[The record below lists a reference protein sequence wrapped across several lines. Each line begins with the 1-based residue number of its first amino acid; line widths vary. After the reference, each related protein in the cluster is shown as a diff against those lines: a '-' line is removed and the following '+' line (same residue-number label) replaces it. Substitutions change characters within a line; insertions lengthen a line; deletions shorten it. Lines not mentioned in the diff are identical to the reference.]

1 MPGFYPLLL
10 QIATD
15 RAVAAGKAELF
26 LATVFHV
33 LAPIFLVLVLRLFL
47 LVFIIAT
54 YLSLN
59 AAAKHGPS
67 VSQDLARM
75 ARWQMQAWLHKAP
88 SNKRV
93 GQILEKVSQ
102 SGLGWAG
109 FERDGGRPWNTAT
122 DPSWRLLLPEGLV
135 QLIIAAEPLV
145 STTAAPSIET
155 APHTHLQPLQAL
167 EVASEGLL
175 HRLKRLAGRA
185 VVRAAASIAFHQG
198 FEGGAA
204 AAVPALVLRGGEGG
218 AGAAH
223 RRSSLPEYM
232 AMAKPGRIGQWPP
245 QQGFEGGAAAAVPAL
260 VLRGG
265 EGGAAAHRRS
275 SLPEYIAMAKPDG
288 IGQWPPQQ
296 GGAAAHRRS
305 SLPEYSMAGPG
316 GIGRWLPLQES
327 ACRRRS
333 YAAPEASCSL
343 AEAAG
348 DAIRVPGLQAIVGA
362 GSSSGQPA
370 SAALMWGKI
379 PPCVGVPRASPPA
392 PTTAGGTPRLLSPV
406 GPSISTQQQGEAVSP
421 TTAALTL
428 SPRRVSQQQQL
439 DPAAAD
445 AIHDYPLPFPSAGAA
460 GDAVQASA
468 AQGVLH
474 LRCHGSVAVLI
485 EQALVMAADLRVSA
499 CVCALSFGQSYV
511 PPSRCILIR
520 LTMCINVCSAMRCTM
535 CTPTP
540 SRHFHLRI
548 HSGR

>member
-1 MPGFYPLLL
+1 
-10 QIATD
+10 
-15 RAVAAGKAELF
+15 
-26 LATVFHV
+26 
-33 LAPIFLVLVLRLFL
+33 
-47 LVFIIAT
+47 
-54 YLSLN
+54 
-59 AAAKHGPS
+59 
-67 VSQDLARM
+67 
-75 ARWQMQAWLHKAP
+75 
-88 SNKRV
+88 
-93 GQILEKVSQ
+93 
-102 SGLGWAG
+102 
-109 FERDGGRPWNTAT
+109 
-122 DPSWRLLLPEGLV
+122 
-135 QLIIAAEPLV
+135 
-145 STTAAPSIET
+145 
-155 APHTHLQPLQAL
+155 
-167 EVASEGLL
+167 
-175 HRLKRLAGRA
+175 
-185 VVRAAASIAFHQG
+185 
-198 FEGGAA
+198 
-204 AAVPALVLRGGEGG
+204 
-218 AGAAH
+218 
-223 RRSSLPEYM
+223 
-232 AMAKPGRIGQWPP
+232 
-245 QQGFEGGAAAAVPAL
+245 
-260 VLRGG
+260 
-265 EGGAAAHRRS
+265 
-275 SLPEYIAMAKPDG
+275 
-288 IGQWPPQQ
+288 
-296 GGAAAHRRS
+296 
-305 SLPEYSMAGPG
+305 MAGPG

-520 LTMCINVCSAMRCTM
+520 LTMCINGSTM
-535 CTPTP
+535 CTPTHAKP
-540 SRHFHLRI
+540 TFPPPHPLRPLTKRWPACQPRSQLSSLAAARRACLRPQYERCTVAGLVGTPCPRAAAPPARI
-548 HSGR
+548 WS